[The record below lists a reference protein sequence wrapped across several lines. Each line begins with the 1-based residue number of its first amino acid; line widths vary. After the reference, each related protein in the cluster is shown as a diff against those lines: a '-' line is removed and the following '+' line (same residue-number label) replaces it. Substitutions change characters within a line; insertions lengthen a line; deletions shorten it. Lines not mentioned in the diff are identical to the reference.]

1 MPSNQDQ
8 NTRQNFYM
16 LPITVLSSAKA
27 FYAFDDG
34 GDDNLE
40 ALFAH
45 VSIRGKVVLFL
56 SNLESYFYRT
66 QVQILSFRLFP

>member
-16 LPITVLSSAKA
+16 LPSIVLSSAKA

-45 VSIRGKVVLFL
+45 VSI
-56 SNLESYFYRT
+56 
-66 QVQILSFRLFP
+66 PW